1 VDLTMGVMIN
11 DANVT
16 TADVLADNGVVHILD
31 KVLLPPATS
40 IKLTDLPNVS
50 IYPNPSSN
58 YINIQNIEG
67 EYSIVNMIGNTISK
81 GTLNNNKIDISNFS
95 NGVYIIKISNQ
106 KNNYLNSFI
115 KE

>member
-1 VDLTMGVMIN
+1 MGVMIN

-40 IKLTDLPNVS
+40 TKITYLPNVS

-67 EYSIVNMIGNTISK
+67 EYSIINLIGNTISK
-81 GTLNNNKIDISNFS
+81 GTLRNNKIDISNFS
-95 NGVYIIKISNQ
+95 NGVYIVKISNQ
-106 KNNYLNSFI
+106 KNNYLTSFI